1 MNSAP
6 GTPGS
11 MTGLVRTVLGD
22 IEPSTLGRVNYHEH
36 LFQRSPLLPEDDLDD
51 ERRSRDELALLR
63 NSGFDAMID
72 ATPVGLGRNP
82 EAVSRL
88 SLSTQVTVVATT
100 GRHRDAHYSDQAWA
114 QSGNEALWEKILVH
128 ELTCGMAQED
138 KGYAISDPDRI
149 AVARSAHGEPIR
161 AGLLKA
167 GIDYWQISP
176 AEHSTLAAVATAYR
190 ATGAPVMVHTE
201 WCSAAM
207 EVLDLL
213 SKLGVPESRVV
224 IAHADRNP
232 DPGLHSAI
240 AERGAYLGY
249 DGAGRHKTWPDSVL
263 LDALT
268 ALVNAGYVERIL
280 LGADVARRRRYRSYG
295 GLPGLGYLWEQF
307 PAPNPATH
315 GTRGIAATDCPESCN
330 LSCLEVTP
338 VSRSPPRA

>member
-1 MNSAP
+1 MNSVP

-36 LFQRSPLLPEDDLDD
+36 LFQRSPLLPDDDLDD
-51 ERRSRDELALLR
+51 EGRSRDELALLR
-63 NSGFDAMID
+63 DSGFDAMID

-138 KGYAISDPDRI
+138 EDYAISDPDRI
-149 AVARSAHGEPIR
+149 AVARSADGEPIR

-263 LDALT
+263 LDAMT

-295 GLPGLGYLWEQF
+295 GLPGLGYLGNSFLPRIRQRMGPEVLQQLIVQ
-307 PAPNPATH
+307 NPATYL
-315 GTRGIAATDCPESCN
+315 AWK
-330 LSCLEVTP
+330 
-338 VSRSPPRA
+338 

>member
-138 KGYAISDPDRI
+138 DGYAISDPDRI

-295 GLPGLGYLWEQF
+295 GLPGLGYLGNSFLPRIRQRMGPEVLQQLIVQ
-307 PAPNPATH
+307 NPATYL
-315 GTRGIAATDCPESCN
+315 AWK
-330 LSCLEVTP
+330 
-338 VSRSPPRA
+338 